1 MGIRSHTYQNIPAAL
16 RAQKAR
22 EAIRSLQATLS
33 DPLATTEQRAAAQA
47 RQQQLR
53 QWAAGTL
60 PPPPTAPVL
69 ETPVSEPEDHRVVVE
84 ENLSVTETP
93 S

>member
-16 RAQKAR
+16 RAQKAG
-22 EAIRSLQATLS
+22 EATRRLQAVLS

-53 QWAAGTL
+53 QWASGTL
-60 PPPPTAPVL
+60 PQAPAPPVEPPA
-69 ETPVSEPEDHRVVVE
+69 SEPEDHRVVVE
-84 ENLSVTETP
+84 ENLSVSE
-93 S
+93 SS